1 MIGLLSPGARHV
13 LEALAHAKVLLAFDF
28 DGTLAPIVP
37 ERDEA
42 VMRPRTAALL
52 RRVCALYPT
61 AVVSGRA
68 RADVERRVAGLGLR
82 WIVGSHGIDPGRH
95 AARFRRSIA
104 AARPLLEAALVGV
117 DGVELEDKELSLSIH
132 YRRARHKQRARL
144 AIAAALAKLPE
155 PLRAIPG
162 KLVVS
167 VLPADAP
174 DKGDAVRELRGRA
187 GADTALFLGDDVTD
201 EDVFRLDEPGRLL
214 SVRVGASRASA
225 AAWFVQSQRAVDS
238 LLARLISL
246 RSHAPP

>member
-1 MIGLLSPGARHV
+1 MIGLLSPSSRHV
-13 LEALAHAKVLLAFDF
+13 LEALANAKVLLAFDF

-37 ERDEA
+37 ERDDA
-42 VMRPRTAALL
+42 VMRPATAALL

-95 AARFRRSIA
+95 AAPFRRTIA
-104 AARPLLEAALVGV
+104 TARPLLEAALAGH
-117 DGVELEDKELSLSIH
+117 DGVEVEDKELSLSIH
-132 YRRARHKQRARL
+132 YRRARHKQRARV
-144 AIAAALAKLPE
+144 AIATALAKLPA
-155 PLRAIPG
+155 PVRAIPG

-167 VLPADAP
+167 VLPAGAP
-174 DKGDAVRELRGRA
+174 DKGDAVLELRRRA
-187 GADTALFLGDDVTD
+187 EADTALYLGDDVTD

-225 AAWFVQSQRAVDS
+225 AAWFVPSQRAVDN

-246 RSHAPP
+246 RSRARP